1 MDFFRI
7 CLMFF
12 QRGLYMITKL
22 NNRELFQFC
31 EQFSIILR
39 SGMSAIEGLA
49 ILNDDSQTER
59 GKEILTFLYKD
70 MEESGSLAHAMEQSG
85 AFPASAAA
93 YVRTGEETGCL
104 DEVMKGLSAFY
115 AKEIQIT
122 DQIQSAVAYPLVM
135 LGMMTAVI
143 VILLVKVLPVF
154 RQVFR
159 QLGLEMSGISG
170 ALLGIGETL
179 SRYSTAFLVLLA
191 AMIGFI
197 LFLVLH
203 PKGQELIRKIVCRF
217 PGMKEIP
224 VNLDYSRLCQ
234 CISLG
239 IRSGLS
245 PELCVELAG
254 AVVSQTETREKLA
267 SIQKQLAEGYGFTEA
282 ITESGLFKAME
293 LRLISLGFQAGASD
307 EVMEKLAEQYE
318 EKSTDSVSHIV
329 SILEPT
335 IVIVL
340 SILVGLG
347 LLSVIFETRLIRV
360 RRIFR
365 FIVPILFAAVL
376 CLIFY
381 LGIARTQTD
390 SLEKEQVTLTQAL
403 EGGAIR
409 TYALTGQYPQSLDEL
424 LSDYHITYDSEKFVV
439 EYVPNGSNLLP
450 SISVLPVNARKGGAR

>member
-1 MDFFRI
+1 
-7 CLMFF
+7 
-12 QRGLYMITKL
+12 MITKL

-122 DQIQSAVAYPLVM
+122 AQIQSAVAYPLVM

-159 QLGLEMSGISG
+159 QLGLEISGISG

-179 SRYSTAFLVLLA
+179 SHYSTAFLVLLA

-224 VNLDYSRLCQ
+224 VNMDYSRLCQ

-254 AVVSQTETREKLA
+254 AVVSQTETRETLA
-267 SIQKQLAEGYGFTEA
+267 S
-282 ITESGLFKAME
+282 TESGLFKAME

-307 EVMEKLAEQYE
+307 EVMEKLAKQYE

-340 SILVGLG
+340 SILVGLVLLSVMMPLLG
-347 LLSVIFETRLIRV
+347 LLSEM
-360 RRIFR
+360 
-365 FIVPILFAAVL
+365 
-376 CLIFY
+376 
-381 LGIARTQTD
+381 IA
-390 SLEKEQVTLTQAL
+390 
-403 EGGAIR
+403 
-409 TYALTGQYPQSLDEL
+409 
-424 LSDYHITYDSEKFVV
+424 
-439 EYVPNGSNLLP
+439 
-450 SISVLPVNARKGGAR
+450 

>member
-1 MDFFRI
+1 
-7 CLMFF
+7 
-12 QRGLYMITKL
+12 MITKL

-143 VILLVKVLPVF
+143 VILLVNVLPVF

-179 SRYSTAFLVLLA
+179 SHYSTAFLVLLA

-254 AVVSQTETREKLA
+254 AVVTQTEIREKLA

-340 SILVGLG
+340 SILVGLVLLSVMMPLLG
-347 LLSVIFETRLIRV
+347 LLSEM
-360 RRIFR
+360 
-365 FIVPILFAAVL
+365 
-376 CLIFY
+376 
-381 LGIARTQTD
+381 IA
-390 SLEKEQVTLTQAL
+390 
-403 EGGAIR
+403 
-409 TYALTGQYPQSLDEL
+409 
-424 LSDYHITYDSEKFVV
+424 
-439 EYVPNGSNLLP
+439 
-450 SISVLPVNARKGGAR
+450 

>member
-49 ILNDDSQTER
+49 ILNDDSQTKR

-159 QLGLEMSGISG
+159 QLGLEMSWISG

-254 AVVSQTETREKLA
+254 AVVTQTEIREKLA

-340 SILVGLG
+340 SILVGLVLLSVMMPLLG
-347 LLSVIFETRLIRV
+347 LLSEM
-360 RRIFR
+360 
-365 FIVPILFAAVL
+365 
-376 CLIFY
+376 
-381 LGIARTQTD
+381 IA
-390 SLEKEQVTLTQAL
+390 
-403 EGGAIR
+403 
-409 TYALTGQYPQSLDEL
+409 
-424 LSDYHITYDSEKFVV
+424 
-439 EYVPNGSNLLP
+439 
-450 SISVLPVNARKGGAR
+450 

>member
-1 MDFFRI
+1 
-7 CLMFF
+7 
-12 QRGLYMITKL
+12 
-22 NNRELFQFC
+22 
-31 EQFSIILR
+31 
-39 SGMSAIEGLA
+39 
-49 ILNDDSQTER
+49 
-59 GKEILTFLYKD
+59 
-70 MEESGSLAHAMEQSG
+70 
-85 AFPASAAA
+85 
-93 YVRTGEETGCL
+93 
-104 DEVMKGLSAFY
+104 MKGLSAFY

-179 SRYSTAFLVLLA
+179 SHYSTAFLVLLA

-217 PGMKEIP
+217 PGTKEIP

-340 SILVGLG
+340 SILVGLVLLSVMMPLLG
-347 LLSVIFETRLIRV
+347 LLSEM
-360 RRIFR
+360 
-365 FIVPILFAAVL
+365 
-376 CLIFY
+376 
-381 LGIARTQTD
+381 IA
-390 SLEKEQVTLTQAL
+390 
-403 EGGAIR
+403 
-409 TYALTGQYPQSLDEL
+409 
-424 LSDYHITYDSEKFVV
+424 
-439 EYVPNGSNLLP
+439 
-450 SISVLPVNARKGGAR
+450 

>member
-179 SRYSTAFLVLLA
+179 SHYSTAFLVLLA

-224 VNLDYSRLCQ
+224 VNLGTVVFANVFPWESEADFP
-234 CISLG
+234 
-239 IRSGLS
+239 LS
-245 PELCVELAG
+245 FVWNC
-254 AVVSQTETREKLA
+254 
-267 SIQKQLAEGYGFTEA
+267 
-282 ITESGLFKAME
+282 
-293 LRLISLGFQAGASD
+293 
-307 EVMEKLAEQYE
+307 
-318 EKSTDSVSHIV
+318 
-329 SILEPT
+329 
-335 IVIVL
+335 
-340 SILVGLG
+340 
-347 LLSVIFETRLIRV
+347 
-360 RRIFR
+360 RRC
-365 FIVPILFAAVL
+365 
-376 CLIFY
+376 CLP
-381 LGIARTQTD
+381 D
-390 SLEKEQVTLTQAL
+390 
-403 EGGAIR
+403 
-409 TYALTGQYPQSLDEL
+409 
-424 LSDYHITYDSEKFVV
+424 
-439 EYVPNGSNLLP
+439 
-450 SISVLPVNARKGGAR
+450 

>member
-1 MDFFRI
+1 
-7 CLMFF
+7 
-12 QRGLYMITKL
+12 MITKL

-49 ILNDDSQTER
+49 IINDDSQTER

-179 SRYSTAFLVLLA
+179 SHYSTAFLVLLA

-217 PGMKEIP
+217 PGTKEIP

-254 AVVSQTETREKLA
+254 AVVTQTEIREKLA

-340 SILVGLG
+340 SILVGLVLLSVMMPLLG
-347 LLSVIFETRLIRV
+347 LLSEM
-360 RRIFR
+360 
-365 FIVPILFAAVL
+365 
-376 CLIFY
+376 
-381 LGIARTQTD
+381 IA
-390 SLEKEQVTLTQAL
+390 
-403 EGGAIR
+403 
-409 TYALTGQYPQSLDEL
+409 
-424 LSDYHITYDSEKFVV
+424 
-439 EYVPNGSNLLP
+439 
-450 SISVLPVNARKGGAR
+450 

>member
-85 AFPASAAA
+85 AFPASAAT

-179 SRYSTAFLVLLA
+179 SHYSTAFLVLLA

-217 PGMKEIP
+217 PGTKEIP

-254 AVVSQTETREKLA
+254 AVVTQTEIREKLA

-340 SILVGLG
+340 SILVGLVLLSVMMPLLG
-347 LLSVIFETRLIRV
+347 LLSEM
-360 RRIFR
+360 
-365 FIVPILFAAVL
+365 
-376 CLIFY
+376 
-381 LGIARTQTD
+381 IA
-390 SLEKEQVTLTQAL
+390 
-403 EGGAIR
+403 
-409 TYALTGQYPQSLDEL
+409 
-424 LSDYHITYDSEKFVV
+424 
-439 EYVPNGSNLLP
+439 
-450 SISVLPVNARKGGAR
+450 

>member
-31 EQFSIILR
+31 EQFSIILH

-159 QLGLEMSGISG
+159 QLGLEMSWISG

-267 SIQKQLAEGYGFTEA
+267 SIQKQLAEGYGFIEA

-340 SILVGLG
+340 SILVGLVLLSVMMPLLG
-347 LLSVIFETRLIRV
+347 LLSEM
-360 RRIFR
+360 
-365 FIVPILFAAVL
+365 
-376 CLIFY
+376 
-381 LGIARTQTD
+381 IA
-390 SLEKEQVTLTQAL
+390 
-403 EGGAIR
+403 
-409 TYALTGQYPQSLDEL
+409 
-424 LSDYHITYDSEKFVV
+424 
-439 EYVPNGSNLLP
+439 
-450 SISVLPVNARKGGAR
+450 

>member
-1 MDFFRI
+1 
-7 CLMFF
+7 MFF

-85 AFPASAAA
+85 AFPASAA

-191 AMIGFI
+191 AMIAVPVRLRQPTVRHAGTDPQNRLPFSRHEGNSGKSG
-197 LFLVLH
+197 LQSSL
-203 PKGQELIRKIVCRF
+203 PMYF
-217 PGMKEIP
+217 PGNPK
-224 VNLDYSRLCQ
+224 
-234 CISLG
+234 
-239 IRSGLS
+239 
-245 PELCVELAG
+245 
-254 AVVSQTETREKLA
+254 
-267 SIQKQLAEGYGFTEA
+267 
-282 ITESGLFKAME
+282 
-293 LRLISLGFQAGASD
+293 
-307 EVMEKLAEQYE
+307 
-318 EKSTDSVSHIV
+318 
-329 SILEPT
+329 
-335 IVIVL
+335 
-340 SILVGLG
+340 
-347 LLSVIFETRLIRV
+347 
-360 RRIFR
+360 
-365 FIVPILFAAVL
+365 
-376 CLIFY
+376 
-381 LGIARTQTD
+381 RTF
-390 SLEKEQVTLTQAL
+390 
-403 EGGAIR
+403 
-409 TYALTGQYPQSLDEL
+409 P
-424 LSDYHITYDSEKFVV
+424 
-439 EYVPNGSNLLP
+439 
-450 SISVLPVNARKGGAR
+450 

>member
-49 ILNDDSQTER
+49 ILNDDSQTEW
-59 GKEILTFLYKD
+59 GKEILTFLSKD

-159 QLGLEMSGISG
+159 QLGLEMSWISG

-254 AVVSQTETREKLA
+254 AVVTQTEIREKLA

-340 SILVGLG
+340 SILVGLVLLSVMMPLLG
-347 LLSVIFETRLIRV
+347 LLSEM
-360 RRIFR
+360 
-365 FIVPILFAAVL
+365 
-376 CLIFY
+376 
-381 LGIARTQTD
+381 IA
-390 SLEKEQVTLTQAL
+390 
-403 EGGAIR
+403 
-409 TYALTGQYPQSLDEL
+409 
-424 LSDYHITYDSEKFVV
+424 
-439 EYVPNGSNLLP
+439 
-450 SISVLPVNARKGGAR
+450 

>member
-1 MDFFRI
+1 
-7 CLMFF
+7 
-12 QRGLYMITKL
+12 MITKL
-22 NNRELFQFC
+22 NNRELFQFY

-179 SRYSTAFLVLLA
+179 SHYSTAFLVLLA

-217 PGMKEIP
+217 PGTKEIP

-340 SILVGLG
+340 SILVGLVLLSVMMPLLG
-347 LLSVIFETRLIRV
+347 LLSEM
-360 RRIFR
+360 
-365 FIVPILFAAVL
+365 
-376 CLIFY
+376 
-381 LGIARTQTD
+381 IA
-390 SLEKEQVTLTQAL
+390 
-403 EGGAIR
+403 
-409 TYALTGQYPQSLDEL
+409 
-424 LSDYHITYDSEKFVV
+424 
-439 EYVPNGSNLLP
+439 
-450 SISVLPVNARKGGAR
+450 

>member
-1 MDFFRI
+1 
-7 CLMFF
+7 
-12 QRGLYMITKL
+12 MITKL

-179 SRYSTAFLVLLA
+179 SHYSTAFLVLLA

-217 PGMKEIP
+217 PGTKEIP

-254 AVVSQTETREKLA
+254 AVVTQTEIREKLA

-340 SILVGLG
+340 SILVGLVLLSVMMPLLG
-347 LLSVIFETRLIRV
+347 LLSEM
-360 RRIFR
+360 
-365 FIVPILFAAVL
+365 
-376 CLIFY
+376 
-381 LGIARTQTD
+381 IA
-390 SLEKEQVTLTQAL
+390 
-403 EGGAIR
+403 
-409 TYALTGQYPQSLDEL
+409 
-424 LSDYHITYDSEKFVV
+424 
-439 EYVPNGSNLLP
+439 
-450 SISVLPVNARKGGAR
+450 

>member
-179 SRYSTAFLVLLA
+179 SHYSTAFLILLA

-254 AVVSQTETREKLA
+254 AVVTQTEIREKLT

-340 SILVGLG
+340 SILVGLVLLSVMMPLLG
-347 LLSVIFETRLIRV
+347 LLSEM
-360 RRIFR
+360 
-365 FIVPILFAAVL
+365 
-376 CLIFY
+376 
-381 LGIARTQTD
+381 IA
-390 SLEKEQVTLTQAL
+390 
-403 EGGAIR
+403 
-409 TYALTGQYPQSLDEL
+409 
-424 LSDYHITYDSEKFVV
+424 
-439 EYVPNGSNLLP
+439 
-450 SISVLPVNARKGGAR
+450 

>member
-31 EQFSIILR
+31 EHFSIILR

-159 QLGLEMSGISG
+159 QLGLEMSWISG

-267 SIQKQLAEGYGFTEA
+267 SIQKQLAEGYGFIEA

-340 SILVGLG
+340 SILVGLVLLSVMMPLLG
-347 LLSVIFETRLIRV
+347 LLSEM
-360 RRIFR
+360 
-365 FIVPILFAAVL
+365 
-376 CLIFY
+376 
-381 LGIARTQTD
+381 IA
-390 SLEKEQVTLTQAL
+390 
-403 EGGAIR
+403 
-409 TYALTGQYPQSLDEL
+409 
-424 LSDYHITYDSEKFVV
+424 
-439 EYVPNGSNLLP
+439 
-450 SISVLPVNARKGGAR
+450 

>member
-159 QLGLEMSGISG
+159 QLGLEISGISG

-179 SRYSTAFLVLLA
+179 SHYSTAFLVLLA

-217 PGMKEIP
+217 PGTKEIP

-254 AVVSQTETREKLA
+254 AVVTQTEIREKLA

-340 SILVGLG
+340 SILVGLVLLSVMMPLLG
-347 LLSVIFETRLIRV
+347 LLSEM
-360 RRIFR
+360 
-365 FIVPILFAAVL
+365 
-376 CLIFY
+376 
-381 LGIARTQTD
+381 IA
-390 SLEKEQVTLTQAL
+390 
-403 EGGAIR
+403 
-409 TYALTGQYPQSLDEL
+409 
-424 LSDYHITYDSEKFVV
+424 
-439 EYVPNGSNLLP
+439 
-450 SISVLPVNARKGGAR
+450 

>member
-1 MDFFRI
+1 
-7 CLMFF
+7 MFF

-159 QLGLEMSGISG
+159 QLGLEMSWISG

-254 AVVSQTETREKLA
+254 AVVTQTEIREKLA
-267 SIQKQLAEGYGFTEA
+267 SIQKQLAEGYGFIEA

-340 SILVGLG
+340 SILVGLVLLSVMMPLLG
-347 LLSVIFETRLIRV
+347 LLSEM
-360 RRIFR
+360 
-365 FIVPILFAAVL
+365 
-376 CLIFY
+376 
-381 LGIARTQTD
+381 IA
-390 SLEKEQVTLTQAL
+390 
-403 EGGAIR
+403 
-409 TYALTGQYPQSLDEL
+409 
-424 LSDYHITYDSEKFVV
+424 
-439 EYVPNGSNLLP
+439 
-450 SISVLPVNARKGGAR
+450 

>member
-1 MDFFRI
+1 
-7 CLMFF
+7 
-12 QRGLYMITKL
+12 MITKL

-179 SRYSTAFLVLLA
+179 SHYSTAFLVLLA

-203 PKGQELIRKIVCRF
+203 PKGQELIRNIVCRF

-254 AVVSQTETREKLA
+254 AVVTQTEIREKLA

-340 SILVGLG
+340 SILVGLVLLSVMMPLLG
-347 LLSVIFETRLIRV
+347 LLSEM
-360 RRIFR
+360 
-365 FIVPILFAAVL
+365 
-376 CLIFY
+376 
-381 LGIARTQTD
+381 IA
-390 SLEKEQVTLTQAL
+390 
-403 EGGAIR
+403 
-409 TYALTGQYPQSLDEL
+409 
-424 LSDYHITYDSEKFVV
+424 
-439 EYVPNGSNLLP
+439 
-450 SISVLPVNARKGGAR
+450 

>member
-179 SRYSTAFLVLLA
+179 SHYSTAFLVLLA
-191 AMIGFI
+191 TMIGFI

-254 AVVSQTETREKLA
+254 AVVTQTEIREKLT

-318 EKSTDSVSHIV
+318 EKSTDAVSHIV

-340 SILVGLG
+340 SILVGLVLLSVMMPLLG
-347 LLSVIFETRLIRV
+347 LLSEM
-360 RRIFR
+360 
-365 FIVPILFAAVL
+365 
-376 CLIFY
+376 
-381 LGIARTQTD
+381 IA
-390 SLEKEQVTLTQAL
+390 
-403 EGGAIR
+403 
-409 TYALTGQYPQSLDEL
+409 
-424 LSDYHITYDSEKFVV
+424 
-439 EYVPNGSNLLP
+439 
-450 SISVLPVNARKGGAR
+450 

>member
-179 SRYSTAFLVLLA
+179 SHYSTAFLVLLA

-217 PGMKEIP
+217 PGTKEIP
-224 VNLDYSRLCQ
+224 VHLDYSRLCQ

-254 AVVSQTETREKLA
+254 AVVTQTEIREKLA

-340 SILVGLG
+340 SILVGLVLLSVMMPLLG
-347 LLSVIFETRLIRV
+347 LLSEM
-360 RRIFR
+360 
-365 FIVPILFAAVL
+365 
-376 CLIFY
+376 
-381 LGIARTQTD
+381 IA
-390 SLEKEQVTLTQAL
+390 
-403 EGGAIR
+403 
-409 TYALTGQYPQSLDEL
+409 
-424 LSDYHITYDSEKFVV
+424 
-439 EYVPNGSNLLP
+439 
-450 SISVLPVNARKGGAR
+450 

>member
-1 MDFFRI
+1 
-7 CLMFF
+7 
-12 QRGLYMITKL
+12 MITKL

-159 QLGLEMSGISG
+159 QLGLEMSWISG

-267 SIQKQLAEGYGFTEA
+267 SIQKQLAEGYGFIEA

-340 SILVGLG
+340 SILVGLVLLSVMMPLLG
-347 LLSVIFETRLIRV
+347 LLSEM
-360 RRIFR
+360 
-365 FIVPILFAAVL
+365 
-376 CLIFY
+376 
-381 LGIARTQTD
+381 IA
-390 SLEKEQVTLTQAL
+390 
-403 EGGAIR
+403 
-409 TYALTGQYPQSLDEL
+409 
-424 LSDYHITYDSEKFVV
+424 
-439 EYVPNGSNLLP
+439 
-450 SISVLPVNARKGGAR
+450 

>member
-12 QRGLYMITKL
+12 QRGHYMITKL

-159 QLGLEMSGISG
+159 QLGLEMSWISG

-254 AVVSQTETREKLA
+254 AVVTQTEIREKLA

-340 SILVGLG
+340 SILVGLVLLSVMMPLLG
-347 LLSVIFETRLIRV
+347 LLSEM
-360 RRIFR
+360 
-365 FIVPILFAAVL
+365 
-376 CLIFY
+376 
-381 LGIARTQTD
+381 IA
-390 SLEKEQVTLTQAL
+390 
-403 EGGAIR
+403 
-409 TYALTGQYPQSLDEL
+409 
-424 LSDYHITYDSEKFVV
+424 
-439 EYVPNGSNLLP
+439 
-450 SISVLPVNARKGGAR
+450 

>member
-1 MDFFRI
+1 MK
-7 CLMFF
+7 
-12 QRGLYMITKL
+12 YKL
-22 NNRELFQFC
+22 TARELSSFFGQLG
-31 EQFSIILR
+31 ILIH
-39 SGMSAIEGLA
+39 SGISAVEGLH
-49 ILNDDSQTER
+49 ILLEESTTDTDRVIISPLI
-59 GKEILTFLYKD
+59 KS
-70 MEESGSLAHAMEQSG
+70 MEETGSLSQSVKDTG
-85 AFPASAAA
+85 IFPPLAAT
-93 YVRTGEETGCL
+93 YIKTGEETGCL
-104 DEVMKGLSAFY
+104 DETLNSLARHY
-115 AKEIQIT
+115 RQEDEISDEIK
-122 DQIQSAVAYPLVM
+122 SAVTYPLLM
-135 LGMMTAVI
+135 LGMMAV
-143 VILLVKVLPVF
+143 VILVLLVKVLPVF

-179 SRYSTAFLVLLA
+179 NRYSTAFLILLT

-254 AVVSQTETREKLA
+254 AVVSQTEIREKLA
-267 SIQKQLAEGYGFTEA
+267 SIQNQLAEGYGFTEA

-340 SILVGLG
+340 SILVGLVLLSVMMPLLG
-347 LLSVIFETRLIRV
+347 LLSEM
-360 RRIFR
+360 
-365 FIVPILFAAVL
+365 
-376 CLIFY
+376 
-381 LGIARTQTD
+381 IA
-390 SLEKEQVTLTQAL
+390 
-403 EGGAIR
+403 
-409 TYALTGQYPQSLDEL
+409 
-424 LSDYHITYDSEKFVV
+424 
-439 EYVPNGSNLLP
+439 
-450 SISVLPVNARKGGAR
+450 

>member
-1 MDFFRI
+1 
-7 CLMFF
+7 
-12 QRGLYMITKL
+12 MITKL

-159 QLGLEMSGISG
+159 QLGLEMSWISG

-254 AVVSQTETREKLA
+254 AVVTQTEIRKKLA
-267 SIQKQLAEGYGFTEA
+267 SIQKQLAEGYGFIEA

-340 SILVGLG
+340 SILVGLVLLSVMMPLLG
-347 LLSVIFETRLIRV
+347 LLSEM
-360 RRIFR
+360 
-365 FIVPILFAAVL
+365 
-376 CLIFY
+376 
-381 LGIARTQTD
+381 IA
-390 SLEKEQVTLTQAL
+390 
-403 EGGAIR
+403 
-409 TYALTGQYPQSLDEL
+409 
-424 LSDYHITYDSEKFVV
+424 
-439 EYVPNGSNLLP
+439 
-450 SISVLPVNARKGGAR
+450 

>member
-1 MDFFRI
+1 
-7 CLMFF
+7 
-12 QRGLYMITKL
+12 MITKL

-179 SRYSTAFLVLLA
+179 SHYSTAFLVLLA

-245 PELCVELAG
+245 PEPCVELAG
-254 AVVSQTETREKLA
+254 AVVTQTEIREKLT

-340 SILVGLG
+340 SILVGLVLLSVMMPLLG
-347 LLSVIFETRLIRV
+347 LLSEM
-360 RRIFR
+360 
-365 FIVPILFAAVL
+365 
-376 CLIFY
+376 
-381 LGIARTQTD
+381 IA
-390 SLEKEQVTLTQAL
+390 
-403 EGGAIR
+403 
-409 TYALTGQYPQSLDEL
+409 
-424 LSDYHITYDSEKFVV
+424 
-439 EYVPNGSNLLP
+439 
-450 SISVLPVNARKGGAR
+450 

>member
-1 MDFFRI
+1 
-7 CLMFF
+7 
-12 QRGLYMITKL
+12 MITKL

-122 DQIQSAVAYPLVM
+122 DQIQSAVAYPLIM

-143 VILLVKVLPVF
+143 VILLVKILPVF

-179 SRYSTAFLVLLA
+179 SHYSTAFLILLA

-217 PGMKEIP
+217 PGTKEIP

-254 AVVSQTETREKLA
+254 AVVTQTEIREKLA

-340 SILVGLG
+340 SILVGLVLLSVMMPLLG
-347 LLSVIFETRLIRV
+347 LLSEM
-360 RRIFR
+360 
-365 FIVPILFAAVL
+365 
-376 CLIFY
+376 
-381 LGIARTQTD
+381 IA
-390 SLEKEQVTLTQAL
+390 
-403 EGGAIR
+403 
-409 TYALTGQYPQSLDEL
+409 
-424 LSDYHITYDSEKFVV
+424 
-439 EYVPNGSNLLP
+439 
-450 SISVLPVNARKGGAR
+450 

>member
-143 VILLVKVLPVF
+143 VILLVNVLPVF

-179 SRYSTAFLVLLA
+179 SHYSTAFLILLA

-217 PGMKEIP
+217 PGTKEIP

-340 SILVGLG
+340 SILVGLVLLSVMMPLLG
-347 LLSVIFETRLIRV
+347 LLSEM
-360 RRIFR
+360 
-365 FIVPILFAAVL
+365 
-376 CLIFY
+376 
-381 LGIARTQTD
+381 IA
-390 SLEKEQVTLTQAL
+390 
-403 EGGAIR
+403 
-409 TYALTGQYPQSLDEL
+409 
-424 LSDYHITYDSEKFVV
+424 
-439 EYVPNGSNLLP
+439 
-450 SISVLPVNARKGGAR
+450 

>member
-170 ALLGIGETL
+170 ALLGIGVTL
-179 SRYSTAFLVLLA
+179 SHYSTEFLVLLA

-245 PELCVELAG
+245 PELCVELAV
-254 AVVSQTETREKLA
+254 AVVTQTEIREKLA

-340 SILVGLG
+340 SILVGLVLLSVMMPLLG
-347 LLSVIFETRLIRV
+347 LLSEM
-360 RRIFR
+360 
-365 FIVPILFAAVL
+365 
-376 CLIFY
+376 
-381 LGIARTQTD
+381 IA
-390 SLEKEQVTLTQAL
+390 
-403 EGGAIR
+403 
-409 TYALTGQYPQSLDEL
+409 
-424 LSDYHITYDSEKFVV
+424 
-439 EYVPNGSNLLP
+439 
-450 SISVLPVNARKGGAR
+450 

>member
-1 MDFFRI
+1 
-7 CLMFF
+7 
-12 QRGLYMITKL
+12 MITKL

-170 ALLGIGETL
+170 ARLGLGETL

-254 AVVSQTETREKLA
+254 AVVTQTEIREKLA

-340 SILVGLG
+340 SILVGLVLLSVMMPLLG
-347 LLSVIFETRLIRV
+347 LLSEM
-360 RRIFR
+360 
-365 FIVPILFAAVL
+365 
-376 CLIFY
+376 
-381 LGIARTQTD
+381 IA
-390 SLEKEQVTLTQAL
+390 
-403 EGGAIR
+403 
-409 TYALTGQYPQSLDEL
+409 
-424 LSDYHITYDSEKFVV
+424 
-439 EYVPNGSNLLP
+439 
-450 SISVLPVNARKGGAR
+450 

>member
-1 MDFFRI
+1 
-7 CLMFF
+7 MFF

-179 SRYSTAFLVLLA
+179 SHYSTAFLILLA

-254 AVVSQTETREKLA
+254 AVVTQTEIREKLT

-318 EKSTDSVSHIV
+318 DKSTDSVSHIV

-340 SILVGLG
+340 SILVGLVLLSVMMPLLG
-347 LLSVIFETRLIRV
+347 LLSEM
-360 RRIFR
+360 
-365 FIVPILFAAVL
+365 
-376 CLIFY
+376 
-381 LGIARTQTD
+381 IA
-390 SLEKEQVTLTQAL
+390 
-403 EGGAIR
+403 
-409 TYALTGQYPQSLDEL
+409 
-424 LSDYHITYDSEKFVV
+424 
-439 EYVPNGSNLLP
+439 
-450 SISVLPVNARKGGAR
+450 

>member
-1 MDFFRI
+1 
-7 CLMFF
+7 MFF

-159 QLGLEMSGISG
+159 QLGLEMSWISG

-267 SIQKQLAEGYGFTEA
+267 SIQKQLAEGYGFIEA

-340 SILVGLG
+340 SILVGLVLLSVMMPLLG
-347 LLSVIFETRLIRV
+347 LLSEM
-360 RRIFR
+360 
-365 FIVPILFAAVL
+365 
-376 CLIFY
+376 
-381 LGIARTQTD
+381 IA
-390 SLEKEQVTLTQAL
+390 
-403 EGGAIR
+403 
-409 TYALTGQYPQSLDEL
+409 
-424 LSDYHITYDSEKFVV
+424 
-439 EYVPNGSNLLP
+439 
-450 SISVLPVNARKGGAR
+450 